1 MKRSRQRASC
11 LNRIWAVKGGEE
23 YDGAPPAK
31 AETAPLAG
39 HRGTERTSVRKRRFP
54 PPPPLPVMV
63 SSSDGEQSSTHDESD
78 DQLHA
83 KGDDRSRH
91 HTAKKDGQVGRLH
104 VITDFKLQQQ
114 RSHAELARLALRGG
128 ADTIQFRQKHGG
140 IRNVLS
146 QARAT
151 QAVCRDASMPM
162 IVDDRLDVAQA
173 VGAAGVHL
181 GQEDFPIREAR
192 NLLGPDA
199 IIGATANT
207 VPQVEEAL
215 EEGATY
221 VGLGPVFKTG
231 SKRNPKSVVGLE
243 TLAEACDA
251 VPIPVIA
258 IGGITHDRV
267 RPTLEAG
274 AYGVAVLSAIATSK
288 NPERAAAR
296 FRAAIDGAL
305 RTA

>member
-1 MKRSRQRASC
+1 
-11 LNRIWAVKGGEE
+11 
-23 YDGAPPAK
+23 
-31 AETAPLAG
+31 
-39 HRGTERTSVRKRRFP
+39 
-54 PPPPLPVMV
+54 MV

>member
-1 MKRSRQRASC
+1 
-11 LNRIWAVKGGEE
+11 
-23 YDGAPPAK
+23 
-31 AETAPLAG
+31 
-39 HRGTERTSVRKRRFP
+39 
-54 PPPPLPVMV
+54 MV
-63 SSSDGEQSSTHDESD
+63 SPSDGEQSSPDDETAVESNTDGGDHSIHDAA
-78 DQLHA
+78 QQ
-83 KGDDRSRH
+83 
-91 HTAKKDGQVGRLH
+91 DGRVGRLH

-140 IRNVLS
+140 IRNLLS

-181 GQEDFPIREAR
+181 GREDFPIREAR
-192 NLLGPDA
+192 DLLGPDA

-207 VPQVEEAL
+207 VAQVEDAL
-215 EEGATY
+215 EDGATY

-274 AYGVAVLSAIATSK
+274 AYGVAVLSAIATSN